1 MDSRMLEVA
10 IGLALVFALFGLL
23 VTAIHEALAQA
34 MKSRGKTLRVAV
46 ASLLGDD
53 AEMAD
58 KLMKHPLL
66 VSMAEGD
73 AKSRLRPSY
82 LSADVFVSALI
93 SQLAKDYLPG
103 EDMPPTPGEFVTRLA
118 VKLPPNLAE
127 SLRSLLPGAETDW
140 PAFERRLCAW
150 YDAVGERATGWYKRK
165 TQRDMLLIGTVAAA
179 LLNINP
185 IVIGPRL
192 WDDNVLR
199 QSLVTAGE
207 QASKAYGD
215 ALEKGSPGDPASAV
229 SAAAAG
235 AAAVGPSLRSASG
248 TGAQLGGG
256 SGKVPATVESATVE
270 DRLAA
275 LTRRLESAATLAT
288 SSTPIEASLML
299 LQGLDGMKR
308 LVAALD
314 AARLAGDGTLERQRQ
329 ETKAKLDL
337 ADELAA
343 LHALFASTP
352 ARAIGTDLPGMVD
365 GLQQAIEAELKERG
379 DARRNRTPPGGCER
393 ARSPE
398 TLAVCQ
404 RMNDLEALQIAGLP
418 IGWSPPYLPN
428 VVRSSSCKRVEWTA
442 QRLAEETRKAGEDS
456 KQSPADRCAG
466 PGLLTN
472 PNIWFAFAGWLLTG
486 LAGTLGA
493 TFWFDLLTRFIK
505 LRGAGGKPESAG
517 SPSGAA
523 GGATGAT
530 TGGVPAPAGP
540 GGVMA
545 RPASDAPPPRTP
557 ASSDVLNLAEA
568 GLTSAE
574 VEEVQR
580 RLNTTASGYFNQ
592 ATRDAIALWQRDR
605 KETETGEL
613 TAAQILALLGRPPSG
628 DGEGY
633 VG

>member
-23 VTAIHEALAQA
+23 VTAVHEALAQA

-46 ASLLGDD
+46 VSLLGDN

-103 EDMPPTPGEFVTRLA
+103 EDKPPTPGEFVTRLA
-118 VKLPPNLAE
+118 VKLPTNLAD
-127 SLRSLLPGAETDW
+127 SFKSLLPGAETDW
-140 PAFERRLCAW
+140 PTFEKRLCAW

-192 WDDNVLR
+192 WDDDVLR

-207 QASKAYGD
+207 QASKAYSD
-215 ALEKGSPGDPASAV
+215 ALQKGTPGDPAVAASAV
-229 SAAAAG
+229 EAG
-235 AAAVGPSLRSASG
+235 AAAGVRSL
-248 TGAQLGGG
+248 GAEPGG
-256 SGKVPATVESATVE
+256 SGAPASKVLATAESAKVE
-270 DRLAA
+270 KMLAELKLQ
-275 LTRRLESAATLAT
+275 LTGAAAVSASAG
-288 SSTPIEASLML
+288 SDSLVVL
-299 LQGLDGMKR
+299 LQALDGMSK
-308 LVAALD
+308 LVKALD
-314 AARLAGDGTLERQRQ
+314 AARLSGDGSLERQRQ
-329 ETKAKLDL
+329 ITQAKLALDAEL
-337 ADELAA
+337 TALRALAA
-343 LHALFASTP
+343 TAAAQPLAGGLSVKMD
-352 ARAIGTDLPGMVD
+352 DLQIAV
-365 GLQQAIEAELKERG
+365 AAELEARHE
-379 DARRNRTPPGGCER
+379 ARRPRQPPGKCDKAG
-393 ARSPE
+393 SPE
-398 TLAVCQ
+398 AAVLCQ
-404 RMNDLEALQIAGLP
+404 RMNELNSLQVAGLP
-418 IGWSPPYLPN
+418 VGWSPPYLPN
-428 VVRSSSCKRVEWTA
+428 VVQASSCKRVEWTRE
-442 QRLAEETRKAGEDS
+442 RLAQEIRNAKEEPDESEAG
-456 KQSPADRCAG
+456 RCSG
-466 PGLLTN
+466 LGLLSN
-472 PNIWFAFAGWLLTG
+472 PNIWFAFAGWLLMG

-493 TFWFDLLTRFIK
+493 TFWFDLLTRFVK
-505 LRGAGGKPESAG
+505 LRGAGGKPEPAAS
-517 SPSGAA
+517 SSGAA
-523 GGATGAT
+523 VDATGT
-530 TGGVPAPAGP
+530 TVAGAPAQAGP

-568 GLTSAE
+568 GLTTAE

-592 ATRDAIALWQRDR
+592 ATRDAIALWQRGR
-605 KETETGEL
+605 QENETGEL
-613 TAAQILALLGRPPSG
+613 TAAQILELLGRPPSG